1 MSRMSKYLVISI
13 PVRPICK
20 LNWSEIR
27 NSRFFFLKIKKITSK
42 DTARINLFVSAIFLL
57 LLNLGFKFHIYNI
70 ELSLTSSAGQGFIF
84 YVFVNLISV
93 VIYLSKKNINAP
105 ETKPIPCEVWPT
117 TMISSSL
124 KCPFRHTDLNIN
136 QKD

>member
-70 ELSLTSSAGQGFIF
+70 ELSLTSPAGQGFIF
-84 YVFVNLISV
+84 YVLLTLFQL
-93 VIYLSKKNINAP
+93 
-105 ETKPIPCEVWPT
+105 
-117 TMISSSL
+117 
-124 KCPFRHTDLNIN
+124 
-136 QKD
+136 